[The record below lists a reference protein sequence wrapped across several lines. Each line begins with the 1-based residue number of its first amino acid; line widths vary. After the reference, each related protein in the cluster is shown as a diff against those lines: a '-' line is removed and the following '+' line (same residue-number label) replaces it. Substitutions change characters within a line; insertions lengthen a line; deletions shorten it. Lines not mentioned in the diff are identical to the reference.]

1 MASVLLQALERAEI
15 AKLPKAVQNKLE
27 KLFSDLQYEID
38 SLKSHQEQFRVDSE
52 QQFFE
57 KVQRLEQS
65 QEQFVAQTEQHH
77 KLREEFTKID
87 EELKSVLEKNK
98 EYEINQEKLTSEQAQ
113 LCKAKNELEA
123 EKRELVR
130 TLERRSQ
137 EVDYLSEDLQRLND
151 KVAEVNASKMG
162 LQLKLDELES
172 SEVNIKYREK
182 HMEQEKELLR
192 GQTAWLNE
200 ELKAKSEELLALSR
214 QKGNQILEL
223 KCSLENKEDELNRVQ
238 DQVTSLKTS
247 NESLQKQAEDII
259 NKLKEDKE
267 QQASM
272 EEKFRNELNANIKLS
287 NLYKGAAADSESKSE
302 ELSGAVE
309 ELHKLLKDAGEANKA
324 LEVRLQEMDDCQDKE
339 ATELKE
345 RIISLEK
352 ELENA
357 NELLSDT
364 KLRGS
369 AGAASV
375 LSEETITTMSPTAV
389 AVAKI
394 VKPGMKLTELY
405 TAYVET
411 QEALQL
417 ERVENKRVNKYLD
430 DIVQEVEAK
439 GPILKRQRDEY
450 ERMQKSVASLSSKLE
465 QAVKEVHRLQKVTDE
480 ANKRSSVLERDNQRS
495 DVQLA
500 DMGQQIR
507 VLLIE
512 LEEARGNHIAHD
524 EEVSSADISS
534 TSEVITQHLVTFR
547 GVEELQQQN
556 QRLLVALRE
565 LSEAQEREEEE
576 TTGTKCSE
584 LERSLEKAQAELEAL
599 REQRGHQMQLAE
611 SIVRQ
616 RDMYRVL
623 LAQATGVSFPQQ
635 GAAAAEE
642 FSSTPRRSP
651 AATPTTPTGIITM
664 ATESTE
670 VVEAKA
676 ALRQLQEVFSSYK
689 KERSESDKALM
700 EQSEKLQEQ
709 VSDQRFQNAKISTQ
723 LEFTSKRYEMLQD
736 NVEGYRK
743 EIASL
748 MEKGQKMAAAAQKSE
763 QTVHTMTQD
772 LRVAQEKLNMAE
784 GRAESL
790 RKEREMLKLVE
801 SRLTQEKE
809 TMQTQQRVQNML
821 LTNLKTIEATL
832 ERSETDTR
840 QRLNAQIEKQER
852 EISQLQKRLEHEVEQ
867 RHLLSRN
874 QDLQLMDAKR
884 QLETQTALLQKTRDQ
899 LSATQ
904 LEVSSLRL
912 QQGSGEGGRLSL
924 SSPPTPMGIRGLQVS
939 EGDSEDLHGRLKQ
952 AETRAEELTEQ
963 LRTATSSME
972 LYRAMAQSLEE
983 SLDKEMQ
990 VTEQARSAIEERV
1003 KESQEQHRQLEKK
1016 LLEAE
1021 KEKQGLQE
1029 EKMKA
1034 LASVEQQV
1042 AELRRSLS
1050 SVQADHQEALQMA
1063 VVAAAQEQQ
1072 AMLDSQEQAKLAS
1085 EAQDKYEREMMLHA
1099 ADVEALQAAKAQA
1112 LQAATLRQQL
1122 EERAQRASAQLLE
1135 ARVSWEEQERI
1146 LKEEMSKVVS
1156 RSEELQRQNSLLHE
1170 QIQTMSCKM
1179 ATTLQ
1184 RQANESPLNIS
1195 LTEEGKSQ
1203 DQVLEIL
1210 RFVRREKEIAESRFE
1225 VAQGESL
1232 RHRLRV
1238 EHLERELRE
1247 LQESLSA
1254 ERERMQVT
1262 AKTLAKHDELMKK
1275 TETMSVLMETNKMLR
1290 EEKERMEQELQ
1301 QTQAKVRKLESDIMP
1316 MQESNAELSEKSG
1329 MLQAEK
1335 RILEEDIKR
1344 WKARTQHLVSQQKDT
1359 DPEEYKRLHSE
1370 KEAHLKRIQQ
1380 LTEETGRLK
1389 ADVARSGGSVTSLQS
1404 QVQMLR
1410 EGLGKVS
1417 SERDALKRSVEA
1429 KNLDI
1434 QEKFRTI
1441 TQVKKIGRRY
1451 KTQYEELKVEHDK
1464 MVLEAA
1470 STPAQEQEAQQA
1482 SAQELQGLRDSL
1494 GQAETRTKDL
1504 EGQLDNL
1511 KKVVGE
1517 REAEVR
1523 GSQEQA
1529 SRLQTELTRL
1539 RQELQEKASQE
1550 DTLRQ
1555 QMAEKE
1561 EKTRKAFVGAKQRIN
1576 QLMGSKDQLQKEN
1589 EELKQQREE
1598 LEVRVS
1604 ALKSQYEGRLS
1615 RQERELRDLREQ
1627 QERHGE
1633 QRDEPPEQGPSK
1645 AQEQQRPTEQRGP
1658 LKTTPAADRGSASTS
1673 EPPTANI
1680 KPTPLGAQGPSKP
1693 PAIPGNKST
1702 PRASIRPMITPAT
1715 VPTPTPTA
1723 TVMPTTQVE
1732 NQEAMQSSEGPP
1744 EHVTVYGS
1752 ASGSVRSTS
1761 PNVQTTNPMLVV
1773 QQTQTQTT
1781 AFVQPTQQQSLSHTE
1796 PANQEQPPAPV
1807 MEAAPSSQMERPS
1820 TSTAVFGTVSAT
1832 PGTSSMSKRP
1842 REEEQDSSMVT
1853 DTDTP
1858 QEDPSEP
1865 PIPKKLRIIQR
1876 VDPEEPEAQEEV
1888 LAEGNAE
1895 GLVHGESQEAPE
1907 TSQQVV
1913 EEYPVLEEAEE
1924 EGTASQ
1930 SVPVELLLS
1939 ETAFIS
1945 FSYDANEEPPQH
1957 DVIVIVTDSESE
1969 DEQQEEVED
1978 DEEEEPDYDEEEEE
1992 DDEEEDED
2000 DGGMGDEG
2008 EESNEGSGDGNEAYE
2023 GDDTEGPDGTDP
2035 GTETE
2040 ESLGASDST
2049 QRPADSQT
2057 QSLSTH
2063 VLSVEGSSSM
2073 EAFSSDPTS
2082 SAPRMHQSPR
2092 RAPHPLPPRL
2102 NITQER
2108 GPPAQRPMR
2117 RQSVGRVPQ
2126 LTPGMASGG
2135 VSHNIGQHFFDD
2147 DRMVPSTPTLVAP
2160 HRSDSFAEAIH
2171 SPQVAGVPRFRFGTP
2186 EDLMPQ
2192 TTSHSDLGHLASQGG
2207 LGMYDSPLF
2216 LPGHEDGSGGLS
2228 VPTTPLQVASPVSIF
2243 AEVPPSEGTAHA
2255 SQSVPMVTTSTPGL
2269 VVAEGPSPG
2278 DERDDVFMAPGGD
2291 LVEVSLEPVISR
2303 TGEMEEAAQVS
2314 DDCGLPSTS
2323 QELSSS
2329 SADTSKTQPK
2339 PSRPGHSRQLQRWTE
2354 NRMRRG
2360 TLPSRGV
2367 TGTGRRFAR

>member
-1 MASVLLQALERAEI
+1 MSAVLLQALERAEI
-15 AKLPKAVQNKLE
+15 TKLPKAVQNKLE
-27 KLFSDLQYEID
+27 KLISDLQYEID
-38 SLKSHQEQFRVDSE
+38 FLKSHQEQFRVDSE
-52 QQFFE
+52 QQLFE

-65 QEQFVAQTEQHH
+65 QEQFVTQTEQHH
-77 KLREEFTKID
+77 KLREEFTKIN
-87 EELKSVLEKNK
+87 EELKSVRENNK
-98 EYEINQEKLTSEQAQ
+98 KCEINQEKFTSEQVQ
-113 LCKAKNELEA
+113 FSKAKDELES
-123 EKRELVR
+123 EKRELVH

-137 EVDYLSEDLQRLND
+137 EVDYLSEDLQHLNN
-151 KVAEVNASKMG
+151 KVAEVNTTKMG

-182 HMEQEKELLR
+182 RMAQEKELLQD
-192 GQTAWLNE
+192 QTAWLNG

-214 QKGNQILEL
+214 QKGNEILEL

-247 NESLQKQAEDII
+247 SESLQKQTEDMIS
-259 NKLKEDKE
+259 KLKEAKE
-267 QQASM
+267 QHASM

-309 ELHKLLKDAGEANKA
+309 ELHKLLKDAVEANKA
-324 LEVRLQEMDDCQDKE
+324 LEVKLQEMDACRIKE
-339 ATELKE
+339 AAELKDS
-345 RIISLEK
+345 ISSLEK
-352 ELENA
+352 ELDNA

-364 KLRGS
+364 KLRG
-369 AGAASV
+369 AASV
-375 LSEETITTMSPTAV
+375 LSEETVTTMSPTAA

-411 QEALQL
+411 QEALELQ
-417 ERVENKRVNKYLD
+417 RVENKRVNKYLD

-439 GPILKRQRDEY
+439 GPVLKRQRDEH
-450 ERMQKSVASLSSKLE
+450 ERMQKSVASLSAKLE
-465 QAVKEVHRLQKVTDE
+465 QAVKEVQRLQKVTDE
-480 ANKRSSVLERDNQRS
+480 ANKHSSVLERDNRRS
-495 DVQLA
+495 EVQLA
-500 DMGQQIR
+500 DMAQQIR

-512 LEEARGNHIAHD
+512 LEEARGNHVAFD

-565 LSEAQEREEEE
+565 LSDAQEREETE
-576 TTGTKCSE
+576 TTGTKRSE

-599 REQRGHQMQLAE
+599 REQRSHQMQLAE

-635 GAAAAEE
+635 GAAPEE
-642 FSSTPRRSP
+642 FSLTSTPHRSP
-651 AATPTTPTGIITM
+651 AATPTTAAPTGIVTM

-670 VVEAKA
+670 AVEAKA

-689 KERSESDKALM
+689 RERSESDKALA
-700 EQSEKLQEQ
+700 EQTEKLQEQ
-709 VSDQRFQNAKISTQ
+709 VSDQRSQNAKISTQ

-743 EIASL
+743 DIASL
-748 MEKGQKMAAAAQKSE
+748 KEKGQKMAAVAQKNE
-763 QTVHTMTQD
+763 QTVNTLTED

-790 RKEREMLKLVE
+790 RKEMDMLKLVE

-809 TMQTQQRVQNML
+809 TMQTQQRGQNML
-821 LTNLKTIEATL
+821 LTNLKTIQATL

-840 QRLNAQIEKQER
+840 QRLSAQIEKQER
-852 EISQLQKRLEHEVEQ
+852 EIGQLQKRLGHDVEQ
-867 RHLLSRN
+867 RHLLGRN

-884 QLETQTALLQKTRDQ
+884 QLETQTGLLQKTRDQ
-899 LSATQ
+899 LSAAQ
-904 LEVSSLRL
+904 LEISSLRL
-912 QQGSGEGGRLSL
+912 QQGSEEGGRPSL
-924 SSPPTPMGIRGLQVS
+924 GSQSSPSIPMGLKGLHGS
-939 EGDSEDLHGRLKQ
+939 KGDSEDLRGRLRQ
-952 AETRAEELTEQ
+952 AETQAEELAEQ
-963 LRTATSSME
+963 LRTATSSKE
-972 LYRAMAQSLEE
+972 QYRAMAQSLEE
-983 SLDKEMQ
+983 SMDKEKQ
-990 VTEQARSAIEERV
+990 VMEQARSSMEERV
-1003 KESQEQHRQLEKK
+1003 KEAQEQHRHLERK

-1029 EKMKA
+1029 EKRKA

-1050 SVQADHQEALQMA
+1050 SVQADHQEALQRA

-1072 AMLDSQEQAKLAS
+1072 AILDSQEQATLVS

-1122 EERAQRASAQLLE
+1122 EERAQRTSAQLLE

-1170 QIQTMSCKM
+1170 QIQTMSSKI
-1179 ATTLQ
+1179 AATLQ
-1184 RQANESPLNIS
+1184 RQVNESPLNIS
-1195 LTEEGKSQ
+1195 LTEQGKSQ

-1247 LQESLSA
+1247 LQESFSA

-1262 AKTLAKHDELMKK
+1262 AKTLAQHDELMKK

-1301 QTQAKVRKLESDIMP
+1301 QTQAKVRKLELDVMP

-1344 WKARTQHLVSQQKDT
+1344 WKARTQQLVSQQK
-1359 DPEEYKRLHSE
+1359 DPEEYKRLHFE

-1389 ADVARSGGSVTSLQS
+1389 AEVTRSGGSVTSLQS
-1404 QVQMLR
+1404 QVQILR

-1417 SERDALKRSVEA
+1417 SERDVLRRDVEA

-1441 TQVKKIGRRY
+1441 TQVRKIGRRY
-1451 KTQYEELKVEHDK
+1451 KAQYDELKVEHDK
-1464 MVLEAA
+1464 MVSEAA

-1494 GQAETRTKDL
+1494 GQSETRTRDL

-1511 KKVVGE
+1511 NKVVAE

-1523 GSQEQA
+1523 GTQEQA
-1529 SRLQTELTRL
+1529 SGLQTELTRL

-1555 QMAEKE
+1555 QMSEKE
-1561 EKTRKAFVGAKQRIN
+1561 EKTRKAFVGAKQKIN
-1576 QLMGSKDQLQKEN
+1576 QLIGSKDQLQKEN

-1633 QRDEPPEQGPSK
+1633 QRDEPPEQGLNK
-1645 AQEQQRPTEQRGP
+1645 AQEQQRTTEQRGP

-1680 KPTPLGAQGPSKP
+1680 KPTPLGAQGQSKP
-1693 PAIPGNKST
+1693 PVNPGNKST

-1732 NQEAMQSSEGPP
+1732 NQEAMQSSEGPL

-1761 PNVQTTNPMLVV
+1761 PSVQTANPVLAV
-1773 QQTQTQTT
+1773 QQTQTT
-1781 AFVQPTQQQSLSHTE
+1781 AFVQPTQQQSLPHTE
-1796 PANQEQPPAPV
+1796 PANQEQPLAPV
-1807 MEAAPSSQMERPS
+1807 VIEAAPSSQVERPS

-1842 REEEQDSSMVT
+1842 REEEQDTSTVT

-1888 LAEGNAE
+1888 LAESSTE
-1895 GLVHGESQEAPE
+1895 GLVPGESHEAPE
-1907 TSQQVV
+1907 SSQQVV
-1913 EEYPVLEEAEE
+1913 EEYPVLDEAD

-1939 ETAFIS
+1939 QPTEVTL
-1945 FSYDANEEPPQH
+1945 SYDSPEESPQH

-1969 DEQQEEVED
+1969 DEQED
-1978 DEEEEPDYDEEEEE
+1978 DEEEEPDYDEEEEDE
-1992 DDEEEDED
+1992 DDEDEE
-2000 DGGMGDEG
+2000 DGGMGEEG

-2023 GDDTEGPDGTDP
+2023 DDYTEGADATDP

-2049 QRPADSQT
+2049 QRPDDSQT
-2057 QSLSTH
+2057 HSF
-2063 VLSVEGSSSM
+2063 EGSSSM

-2082 SAPRMHQSPR
+2082 SAPRMPRSPR

-2102 NITQER
+2102 NITQEL
-2108 GPPAQRPMR
+2108 GPPAQRSMR

-2126 LTPGMASGG
+2126 LTPGMAS
-2135 VSHNIGQHFFDD
+2135 SGQHYFDDD
-2147 DRMVPSTPTLVAP
+2147 DRMVPSTPTLVVP
-2160 HRSDSFAEAIH
+2160 HRSDGFAEAIH
-2171 SPQVAGVPRFRFGTP
+2171 SPQVSGVPRFRFGTP
-2186 EDLMPQ
+2186 EDLISQ
-2192 TTSHSDLGHLASQGG
+2192 TSHSDLGQLASQG

-2216 LPGHEDGSGGLS
+2216 LPGHEDESGGRS
-2228 VPTTPLQVASPVSIF
+2228 VPTTPLQVAAPVSTF
-2243 AEVPPSEGTAHA
+2243 TEVPPSDCTEH
-2255 SQSVPMVTTSTPGL
+2255 SSLSVPMVTSSTPGQA
-2269 VVAEGPSPG
+2269 VAGGSPPG
-2278 DERDDVFMAPGGD
+2278 DERDVLMESEGD
-2291 LVEVSLEPVISR
+2291 RVEVSLEPVASQA
-2303 TGEMEEAAQVS
+2303 GEMEEPAQPS
-2314 DDCGLPSTS
+2314 DDASLPSTS
-2323 QELSSS
+2323 QEPSSS
-2329 SADTSKTQPK
+2329 SADTSSTQPK
-2339 PSRPGHSRQLQRWTE
+2339 PSRPGPSRQLQRWTE
-2354 NRMRRG
+2354 NHMRRG

>member
-38 SLKSHQEQFRVDSE
+38 SFKSHQEQFR
-52 QQFFE
+52 FFE

-77 KLREEFTKID
+77 KLREEFTKIGKWNLLLD
-87 EELKSVLEKNK
+87 PLKGSL
-98 EYEINQEKLTSEQAQ
+98 LTTAQ

-339 ATELKE
+339 AAELKE

-364 KLRGS
+364 KLR
-369 AGAASV
+369 V

-439 GPILKRQRDEY
+439 GPILKRQRDEH

-565 LSEAQEREEEE
+565 LSDAQEREEEE

-584 LERSLEKAQAELEAL
+584 LERSLEKAQTELEAL

-635 GAAAAEE
+635 GRE

-689 KERSESDKALM
+689 RERSESDKALM

-709 VSDQRFQNAKISTQ
+709 VSDQRIQNAKISTQ

-736 NVEGYRK
+736 NVKGYRK

-852 EISQLQKRLEHEVEQ
+852 EIGQLHKRLEHEVEQ

-874 QDLQLMDAKR
+874 QD
-884 QLETQTALLQKTRDQ
+884 
-899 LSATQ
+899 
-904 LEVSSLRL
+904 VS
-912 QQGSGEGGRLSL
+912 
-924 SSPPTPMGIRGLQVS
+924 LQVS

-952 AETRAEELTEQ
+952 AETRAEELIQQ

-1262 AKTLAKHDELMKK
+1262 KTLAKHDELMKK

-1290 EEKERMEQELQ
+1290 EEKERMEHELQ

-1389 ADVARSGGSVTSLQS
+1389 AEVARSGGSVTSLQS

-1410 EGLGKVS
+1410 EGLGKVTS
-1417 SERDALKRSVEA
+1417 DRDALKRSVEA
-1429 KNLDI
+1429 KNLDM

-1511 KKVVGE
+1511 NKVVGE

-1645 AQEQQRPTEQRGP
+1645 AQEQQRTTEQRGP

-1796 PANQEQPPAPV
+1796 PANQEQSPAPV

-1820 TSTAVFGTVSAT
+1820 TSTAVFGT
-1832 PGTSSMSKRP
+1832 
-1842 REEEQDSSMVT
+1842 
-1853 DTDTP
+1853 
-1858 QEDPSEP
+1858 
-1865 PIPKKLRIIQR
+1865 
-1876 VDPEEPEAQEEV
+1876 
-1888 LAEGNAE
+1888 
-1895 GLVHGESQEAPE
+1895 
-1907 TSQQVV
+1907 
-1913 EEYPVLEEAEE
+1913 
-1924 EGTASQ
+1924 
-1930 SVPVELLLS
+1930 
-1939 ETAFIS
+1939 
-1945 FSYDANEEPPQH
+1945 
-1957 DVIVIVTDSESE
+1957 
-1969 DEQQEEVED
+1969 
-1978 DEEEEPDYDEEEEE
+1978 
-1992 DDEEEDED
+1992 
-2000 DGGMGDEG
+2000 G
-2008 EESNEGSGDGNEAYE
+2008 EESQSEMRPFSCHCHNVIKHHLKNISWDNSSFVWQFRKIRCVKISLFYLPAVKQYIGRCIGEFCSPPPKKNGI
-2023 GDDTEGPDGTDP
+2023 GPKNTFR
-2035 GTETE
+2035 
-2040 ESLGASDST
+2040 S
-2049 QRPADSQT
+2049 
-2057 QSLSTH
+2057 
-2063 VLSVEGSSSM
+2063 GSSIIFFPPS
-2073 EAFSSDPTS
+2073 AFL
-2082 SAPRMHQSPR
+2082 Q
-2092 RAPHPLPPRL
+2092 
-2102 NITQER
+2102 
-2108 GPPAQRPMR
+2108 
-2117 RQSVGRVPQ
+2117 
-2126 LTPGMASGG
+2126 
-2135 VSHNIGQHFFDD
+2135 QHFFDD
-2147 DRMVPSTPTLVAP
+2147 DRMVPSTPTLVPP

-2216 LPGHEDGSGGLS
+2216 LPGHEDESGGLS

-2303 TGEMEEAAQVS
+2303 AGEIEEAAQVS

-2329 SADTSKTQPK
+2329 SAGTDPNSLKYQTRQHAHILRTNYAILCPCMQVRD
-2339 PSRPGHSRQLQRWTE
+2339 PS
-2354 NRMRRG
+2354 
-2360 TLPSRGV
+2360 
-2367 TGTGRRFAR
+2367 

>member
-1 MASVLLQALERAEI
+1 MSAVLLQALERAEI
-15 AKLPKAVQNKLE
+15 TKLPKAVQNKLE
-27 KLFSDLQYEID
+27 KLISDLQYEID
-38 SLKSHQEQFRVDSE
+38 FLKSHQEQFRVDSE
-52 QQFFE
+52 QQLFE

-65 QEQFVAQTEQHH
+65 QEQFVTQTEQHH
-77 KLREEFTKID
+77 KLREEFTKIN
-87 EELKSVLEKNK
+87 EELKSVRENNK
-98 EYEINQEKLTSEQAQ
+98 KCEINQEKFTSEQVQ
-113 LCKAKNELEA
+113 FSKAKDELES
-123 EKRELVR
+123 EKRELVH

-137 EVDYLSEDLQRLND
+137 EVDYLSEDLQHLNN
-151 KVAEVNASKMG
+151 KVAEVNTTKMG

-182 HMEQEKELLR
+182 RMAQEKELLQD
-192 GQTAWLNE
+192 QTAWLNG

-214 QKGNQILEL
+214 QKGNEILEL

-247 NESLQKQAEDII
+247 SESLQKQTEDMIS
-259 NKLKEDKE
+259 KLKEAKE
-267 QQASM
+267 QHASM

-309 ELHKLLKDAGEANKA
+309 ELHKLLKDAVEANKA
-324 LEVRLQEMDDCQDKE
+324 LEVKLQEMDACRIKE
-339 ATELKE
+339 AAELKDS
-345 RIISLEK
+345 ISSLEK
-352 ELENA
+352 ELDNA

-364 KLRGS
+364 KLRG
-369 AGAASV
+369 AASV
-375 LSEETITTMSPTAV
+375 LSEETVTTMSPTAA

-411 QEALQL
+411 QEALELQ
-417 ERVENKRVNKYLD
+417 RVENKRVNKYLD

-439 GPILKRQRDEY
+439 GPVLKRQRDEH
-450 ERMQKSVASLSSKLE
+450 ERMQKSVASLSAKLE
-465 QAVKEVHRLQKVTDE
+465 QAVKEVQRLQKVTDE
-480 ANKRSSVLERDNQRS
+480 ANKHSSVLERDNRRS
-495 DVQLA
+495 EVQLA
-500 DMGQQIR
+500 DMAQQIR

-512 LEEARGNHIAHD
+512 LEEARGNHVAFD

-565 LSEAQEREEEE
+565 LSDAQEREETE
-576 TTGTKCSE
+576 TTGTKRSE

-599 REQRGHQMQLAE
+599 REQRSHQMQLAE

-635 GAAAAEE
+635 GAAPEE
-642 FSSTPRRSP
+642 FSLTSTPHRSP
-651 AATPTTPTGIITM
+651 AATPTTAAPTGIVTM

-670 VVEAKA
+670 AVEAKA

-689 KERSESDKALM
+689 RERSESDKALA
-700 EQSEKLQEQ
+700 EQTEKLQEQ
-709 VSDQRFQNAKISTQ
+709 VSDQRSQNAKISTQ

-743 EIASL
+743 DIASL
-748 MEKGQKMAAAAQKSE
+748 KEKGQKMAAVAQKNE
-763 QTVHTMTQD
+763 QTVNTLTED

-790 RKEREMLKLVE
+790 RKEMDMLKLVE

-809 TMQTQQRVQNML
+809 TMQTQQRGQNML
-821 LTNLKTIEATL
+821 LTNLKTIQATL

-840 QRLNAQIEKQER
+840 QRLSAQIEKQER
-852 EISQLQKRLEHEVEQ
+852 EIGQLQKRLGHDVEQ
-867 RHLLSRN
+867 RHLLGRN

-884 QLETQTALLQKTRDQ
+884 QLETQTGLLQKTRDQ
-899 LSATQ
+899 LSAAQ
-904 LEVSSLRL
+904 LEISSLRL
-912 QQGSGEGGRLSL
+912 QQGSEEGGRPSL
-924 SSPPTPMGIRGLQVS
+924 GSQSSPSIPMGLKGLHGS
-939 EGDSEDLHGRLKQ
+939 KGDSEDLRGRLRQ
-952 AETRAEELTEQ
+952 AETQAEELAEQ
-963 LRTATSSME
+963 LRTATSSKE
-972 LYRAMAQSLEE
+972 QYRAMAQSLEE
-983 SLDKEMQ
+983 SMDKEKQ
-990 VTEQARSAIEERV
+990 VMEQARSSMEERV
-1003 KESQEQHRQLEKK
+1003 KEAQEQHRHLERK

-1029 EKMKA
+1029 EKRKA

-1050 SVQADHQEALQMA
+1050 SVQADHQEALQRA

-1072 AMLDSQEQAKLAS
+1072 AILDSQEQATLVS

-1122 EERAQRASAQLLE
+1122 EERAQRTSAQLLE

-1170 QIQTMSCKM
+1170 QIQTMSSKI
-1179 ATTLQ
+1179 AATLQ
-1184 RQANESPLNIS
+1184 RQVNESPLNIS
-1195 LTEEGKSQ
+1195 LTEQGKSQ

-1247 LQESLSA
+1247 LQESFSA

-1262 AKTLAKHDELMKK
+1262 AKTLAQHDELMKK

-1301 QTQAKVRKLESDIMP
+1301 QTQAKVRKLELDVMP

-1344 WKARTQHLVSQQKDT
+1344 WKARTQQLVSQQK
-1359 DPEEYKRLHSE
+1359 DPEEYKRLHFE

-1389 ADVARSGGSVTSLQS
+1389 AEVTRSGGSVTSLQS
-1404 QVQMLR
+1404 QVQILR

-1417 SERDALKRSVEA
+1417 SERDVLRRDVEA

-1441 TQVKKIGRRY
+1441 TQVRKIGRRY
-1451 KTQYEELKVEHDK
+1451 KAQYDELKVEHDK
-1464 MVLEAA
+1464 MVSEAA

-1494 GQAETRTKDL
+1494 GQSETRTRDL

-1511 KKVVGE
+1511 NKVVAE

-1523 GSQEQA
+1523 GTQEQA
-1529 SRLQTELTRL
+1529 SGLQTELTRL

-1555 QMAEKE
+1555 QMSEKE
-1561 EKTRKAFVGAKQRIN
+1561 EKTRKAFVGAKQKIN
-1576 QLMGSKDQLQKEN
+1576 QLIGSKDQLQKEN

-1633 QRDEPPEQGPSK
+1633 QRDEPPEQGLNK
-1645 AQEQQRPTEQRGP
+1645 AQEQQRTTEQRGP

-1680 KPTPLGAQGPSKP
+1680 KPTPLGAQGQSKP
-1693 PAIPGNKST
+1693 PVNPGNKST

-1732 NQEAMQSSEGPP
+1732 NQEAMQSSEGPL

-1761 PNVQTTNPMLVV
+1761 PSVQTANPVLAV
-1773 QQTQTQTT
+1773 QQTQTT
-1781 AFVQPTQQQSLSHTE
+1781 AFVQPTQQQSLPHTE
-1796 PANQEQPPAPV
+1796 PANQEQPLAPV
-1807 MEAAPSSQMERPS
+1807 VIEAAPSSQVERPS

-1842 REEEQDSSMVT
+1842 REEEQDTSTVT

-1888 LAEGNAE
+1888 LAESSTE
-1895 GLVHGESQEAPE
+1895 GLVPGESHEAPE
-1907 TSQQVV
+1907 SSQQVV
-1913 EEYPVLEEAEE
+1913 EEYPVLDEAD

-1939 ETAFIS
+1939 QPTEVTL
-1945 FSYDANEEPPQH
+1945 SYDSPEESPQH

-1969 DEQQEEVED
+1969 DEQED
-1978 DEEEEPDYDEEEEE
+1978 DEEEEPDYDEEEEDE
-1992 DDEEEDED
+1992 DDEDEE
-2000 DGGMGDEG
+2000 DGGMGEEG

-2023 GDDTEGPDGTDP
+2023 DDYTEGADATDP

-2049 QRPADSQT
+2049 QRPDDSQT
-2057 QSLSTH
+2057 HSF
-2063 VLSVEGSSSM
+2063 EGSSSM

-2082 SAPRMHQSPR
+2082 SAPRMPRSPR

-2102 NITQER
+2102 NITQEL
-2108 GPPAQRPMR
+2108 GPPAQVQYQVVVTSNAGVLQRSMR

-2126 LTPGMASGG
+2126 LTPGMASSG
-2135 VSHNIGQHFFDD
+2135 HYFDDD
-2147 DRMVPSTPTLVAP
+2147 DRMVPSTPTLVVP
-2160 HRSDSFAEAIH
+2160 HRSDGFAEAIH
-2171 SPQVAGVPRFRFGTP
+2171 SPQVSGVPRFRFGTP
-2186 EDLMPQ
+2186 EDLISQ
-2192 TTSHSDLGHLASQGG
+2192 TSHSDLGQLASQG

-2216 LPGHEDGSGGLS
+2216 LPGHEDESGGRS
-2228 VPTTPLQVASPVSIF
+2228 VPTTPLQVAAPVSTF
-2243 AEVPPSEGTAHA
+2243 TEVPPSDCTEH
-2255 SQSVPMVTTSTPGL
+2255 SSLSVPMVTSSTPGQA
-2269 VVAEGPSPG
+2269 VAGGSPPG
-2278 DERDDVFMAPGGD
+2278 DERDVLMESEGD
-2291 LVEVSLEPVISR
+2291 RVEVSLEPVASQA
-2303 TGEMEEAAQVS
+2303 GEMEEPAQPS
-2314 DDCGLPSTS
+2314 DDASLPSTS
-2323 QELSSS
+2323 QEPSSS
-2329 SADTSKTQPK
+2329 SADTSSTQPK
-2339 PSRPGHSRQLQRWTE
+2339 PSRPGPSRQLQRWTE
-2354 NRMRRG
+2354 NHMRRG

>member
-1 MASVLLQALERAEI
+1 MFLCWSRAVRSGVNHRLYLFLVLHFLNGACLFKIVRKALLKNNQASSTDGMRAISFQDTRASSIRKACLLKCFWERLTVMRGVATAPAQILLFCEGKMSAVLLQALERAEI
-15 AKLPKAVQNKLE
+15 TKLPKAVQNKLE
-27 KLFSDLQYEID
+27 KLLSDLQYEID
-38 SLKSHQEQFRVDSE
+38 FLKAHQEQFRVDSE

-65 QEQFVAQTEQHH
+65 QEQFVTQTEQHH
-77 KLREEFTKID
+77 KLREEFTKITKD
-87 EELKSVLEKNK
+87 
-98 EYEINQEKLTSEQAQ
+98 
-113 LCKAKNELEA
+113 ELES
-123 EKRELVR
+123 EKRELVH

-151 KVAEVNASKMG
+151 KVAEVNSTKMG

-182 HMEQEKELLR
+182 RMEQEKELLQ
-192 GQTAWLNE
+192 GQTAWLNG

-214 QKGNQILEL
+214 QKGNEILEL

-247 NESLQKQAEDII
+247 SESLQKQTEDMIS
-259 NKLKEDKE
+259 KLKEAKE
-267 QQASM
+267 QHASM

-309 ELHKLLKDAGEANKA
+309 ELHKLLKDAVEANKA
-324 LEVRLQEMDDCQDKE
+324 LEVKLQEMDACRIKE
-339 ATELKE
+339 AAELKE
-345 RIISLEK
+345 SISSLEK
-352 ELENA
+352 ELDNA

-364 KLRGS
+364 KLR
-369 AGAASV
+369 ASV
-375 LSEETITTMSPTAV
+375 LSEETITTMSPTAA

-411 QEALQL
+411 QEALELQ
-417 ERVENKRVNKYLD
+417 RVENKRVNKYLD

-439 GPILKRQRDEY
+439 GPVLKRQRDEH
-450 ERMQKSVASLSSKLE
+450 ERMQKSVASLSAKLE
-465 QAVKEVHRLQKVTDE
+465 QAVTEVQRLQKVTDE
-480 ANKRSSVLERDNQRS
+480 ANKHSSVLERDNHRS
-495 DVQLA
+495 EVQLA
-500 DMGQQIR
+500 DMAQQIR

-512 LEEARGNHIAHD
+512 LEEARGNHVVLD

-565 LSEAQEREEEE
+565 LSDAQEREETE
-576 TTGTKCSE
+576 TTGTKRSE

-599 REQRGHQMQLAE
+599 REQRSHQMQLAE

-635 GAAAAEE
+635 APEE
-642 FSSTPRRSP
+642 FSLTSTPHRSP
-651 AATPTTPTGIITM
+651 AATPTTAMPTGIITM

-670 VVEAKA
+670 AVEAKA

-689 KERSESDKALM
+689 RERSESDKALA
-700 EQSEKLQEQ
+700 EQTEKLQQQ
-709 VSDQRFQNAKISTQ
+709 VSDQRSQNAKISTQ
-723 LEFTSKRYEMLQD
+723 LDMTLFHNILMLQD

-743 EIASL
+743 DIASL
-748 MEKGQKMAAAAQKSE
+748 KEKGQKMAAVAQKNE
-763 QTVHTMTQD
+763 QTVNTMTED

-790 RKEREMLKLVE
+790 RKERDMLKLVE

-809 TMQTQQRVQNML
+809 TIQTQQRGQNML
-821 LTNLKTIEATL
+821 LTNLKTIQATL

-840 QRLNAQIEKQER
+840 QRLSAQIEKQER
-852 EISQLQKRLEHEVEQ
+852 ELGQLQKRLGHDVEQ
-867 RHLLSRN
+867 RHLLGRN

-884 QLETQTALLQKTRDQ
+884 QLETQTGLLQKTRDQ
-899 LSATQ
+899 LSAAQ
-904 LEVSSLRL
+904 LEMSSLRL
-912 QQGSGEGGRLSL
+912 QQGSEEGGRPSL
-924 SSPPTPMGIRGLQVS
+924 GSQRLQGS
-939 EGDSEDLHGRLKQ
+939 KGDSEDLHGRLRQ
-952 AETRAEELTEQ
+952 TETQAEELAEQ
-963 LRTATSSME
+963 LRTATSSKE
-972 LYRAMAQSLEE
+972 QYRAMAQSLEE
-983 SLDKEMQ
+983 SMDKERQ
-990 VTEQARSAIEERV
+990 VMEQARSSMEERV
-1003 KESQEQHRQLEKK
+1003 KEAQEQHRHLERK

-1029 EKMKA
+1029 EKRKA

-1050 SVQADHQEALQMA
+1050 SVQADHQEALQRA
-1063 VVAAAQEQQ
+1063 AVAAAQEQQ
-1072 AMLDSQEQAKLAS
+1072 AILDSQEQATLAS

-1099 ADVEALQAAKAQA
+1099 ADVEALHAVKAQA
-1112 LQAATLRQQL
+1112 LHAATLRQQL

-1146 LKEEMSKVVS
+1146 LKEEMSKVAS

-1170 QIQTMSCKM
+1170 QIQTMSSKI

-1184 RQANESPLNIS
+1184 RQVNESPLNIS
-1195 LTEEGKSQ
+1195 LTEQGKSQ

-1247 LQESLSA
+1247 LQESFSA

-1262 AKTLAKHDELMKK
+1262 AKTLAQHDELMKK

-1290 EEKERMEQELQ
+1290 MEKERMEQELQ
-1301 QTQAKVRKLESDIMP
+1301 QTQAKVRKLELDVMP

-1344 WKARTQHLVSQQKDT
+1344 WKARTQQLVSQQK
-1359 DPEEYKRLHSE
+1359 DPEEYKRLHFE

-1389 ADVARSGGSVTSLQS
+1389 AEVTRSGGSVTSLQS

-1417 SERDALKRSVEA
+1417 SERDALRRDVEA

-1441 TQVKKIGRRY
+1441 TQVRKIGRRY
-1451 KTQYEELKVEHDK
+1451 KTQYDELKVEHDK
-1464 MVLEAA
+1464 VA

-1494 GQAETRTKDL
+1494 GQSETRTRDL

-1511 KKVVGE
+1511 NKVVAE

-1523 GSQEQA
+1523 GAQEQA
-1529 SRLQTELTRL
+1529 SGLQTELTRL

-1555 QMAEKE
+1555 QMSEKE
-1561 EKTRKAFVGAKQRIN
+1561 EKTRKAFVGAKQKIN
-1576 QLMGSKDQLQKEN
+1576 QLIGSKDQLQKEN

-1633 QRDEPPEQGPSK
+1633 QRDEPPEQGLGKVRWRHRFQWSTSASYPTSLDCYSLW
-1645 AQEQQRPTEQRGP
+1645 PWTTEQRGP
-1658 LKTTPAADRGSASTS
+1658 LKTTPA
-1673 EPPTANI
+1673 PPVN
-1680 KPTPLGAQGPSKP
+1680 
-1693 PAIPGNKST
+1693 PGNKST

-1732 NQEAMQSSEGPP
+1732 NQEAMQSSEGPL

-1761 PNVQTTNPMLVV
+1761 PSVQTANPVLVV
-1773 QQTQTQTT
+1773 QQTQTT
-1781 AFVQPTQQQSLSHTE
+1781 AFVQPTQQQSLPHTE
-1796 PANQEQPPAPV
+1796 PANQEQPLAPV
-1807 MEAAPSSQMERPS
+1807 VIEAAPSSQVERPS
-1820 TSTAVFGTVSAT
+1820 TSTAVFGT
-1832 PGTSSMSKRP
+1832 
-1842 REEEQDSSMVT
+1842 
-1853 DTDTP
+1853 
-1858 QEDPSEP
+1858 
-1865 PIPKKLRIIQR
+1865 
-1876 VDPEEPEAQEEV
+1876 
-1888 LAEGNAE
+1888 
-1895 GLVHGESQEAPE
+1895 
-1907 TSQQVV
+1907 
-1913 EEYPVLEEAEE
+1913 
-1924 EGTASQ
+1924 
-1930 SVPVELLLS
+1930 
-1939 ETAFIS
+1939 
-1945 FSYDANEEPPQH
+1945 
-1957 DVIVIVTDSESE
+1957 
-1969 DEQQEEVED
+1969 
-1978 DEEEEPDYDEEEEE
+1978 EEEEE
-1992 DDEEEDED
+1992 DEDEE
-2000 DGGMGDEG
+2000 DGGMGEEG

-2023 GDDTEGPDGTDP
+2023 DDYTEV
-2035 GTETE
+2035 
-2040 ESLGASDST
+2040 
-2049 QRPADSQT
+2049 R
-2057 QSLSTH
+2057 STH
-2063 VLSVEGSSSM
+2063 TLLLTKLDHFHSM
-2073 EAFSSDPTS
+2073 EAFSSEPTS
-2082 SAPRMHQSPR
+2082 SAPRMPRSPR

-2102 NITQER
+2102 NITQEL
-2108 GPPAQRPMR
+2108 GPPAQRSMR
-2117 RQSVGRVPQ
+2117 RQSVGRLPQ
-2126 LTPGMASGG
+2126 LTPGM
-2135 VSHNIGQHFFDD
+2135 QHYFDDD
-2147 DRMVPSTPTLVAP
+2147 DRMVPSTPTLVLP
-2160 HRSDSFAEAIH
+2160 HRSDGFAEAIH
-2171 SPQVAGVPRFRFGTP
+2171 SPQVSGVPRFRFGTP
-2186 EDLMPQ
+2186 EDLISQ
-2192 TTSHSDLGHLASQGG
+2192 TTTSHSDLGQLASQGG
-2207 LGMYDSPLF
+2207 LGMYDSSLF
-2216 LPGHEDGSGGLS
+2216 LPGHEDESGGRS
-2228 VPTTPLQVASPVSIF
+2228 VPTTPLQMAAPMSIF
-2243 AEVPPSEGTAHA
+2243 TEVPPLDCTEHS
-2255 SQSVPMVTTSTPGL
+2255 SLSVPMVTTSTPGQA
-2269 VVAEGPSPG
+2269 VAGVN
-2278 DERDDVFMAPGGD
+2278 DCD
-2291 LVEVSLEPVISR
+2291 LYMSSVEVSLEPVASQA
-2303 TGEMEEAAQVS
+2303 GEMEEPAQPS
-2314 DDCGLPSTS
+2314 DDASLPSTN
-2323 QELSSS
+2323 QEPSSS
-2329 SADTSKTQPK
+2329 SADTSSTQPK
-2339 PSRPGHSRQLQRWTE
+2339 PSRPGPSRQLQRWTE
-2354 NRMRRG
+2354 NHMRRG
-2360 TLPSRGV
+2360 
-2367 TGTGRRFAR
+2367 

>member
-1 MASVLLQALERAEI
+1 MSAVLLQALERAEI
-15 AKLPKAVQNKLE
+15 TKLPKAVQNKLE
-27 KLFSDLQYEID
+27 KLISDLQYEID
-38 SLKSHQEQFRVDSE
+38 FLKSHQEQFRVDSE

-65 QEQFVAQTEQHH
+65 QEQFVTQTEQHH
-77 KLREEFTKID
+77 KLREEFTKIN
-87 EELKSVLEKNK
+87 EELKSVRENNK
-98 EYEINQEKLTSEQAQ
+98 KCEINQEKFTSEQVQ
-113 LCKAKNELEA
+113 FSKAKDELES
-123 EKRELVR
+123 EKRELVH

-137 EVDYLSEDLQRLND
+137 EVDYLSEDLQHLNN
-151 KVAEVNASKMG
+151 KVAEVNTTKMG

-182 HMEQEKELLR
+182 RMAQEKELLQD
-192 GQTAWLNE
+192 QTAWLNG

-214 QKGNQILEL
+214 QKGNEILEL

-247 NESLQKQAEDII
+247 SESLQKQTEDMIS
-259 NKLKEDKE
+259 KLKEAKE
-267 QQASM
+267 QHASM

-309 ELHKLLKDAGEANKA
+309 ELHKLLKDAVEANKA
-324 LEVRLQEMDDCQDKE
+324 LEVKLQEMDACRIKE
-339 ATELKE
+339 AAELKDS
-345 RIISLEK
+345 ISSLEK
-352 ELENA
+352 ELDNA

-364 KLRGS
+364 KLRG
-369 AGAASV
+369 AASV
-375 LSEETITTMSPTAV
+375 LSEETVTTMSPTAA

-411 QEALQL
+411 QEALELQ
-417 ERVENKRVNKYLD
+417 RVENKRVNKYLD

-439 GPILKRQRDEY
+439 GPVLKRQRDEH
-450 ERMQKSVASLSSKLE
+450 ERMQKSVASLSAKLE
-465 QAVKEVHRLQKVTDE
+465 QAVKEVQRLQKVTDE
-480 ANKRSSVLERDNQRS
+480 ANKHSSVLERDNRRS
-495 DVQLA
+495 EVQLA
-500 DMGQQIR
+500 DMAQQIR

-512 LEEARGNHIAHD
+512 LEEARGNHVAFD

-556 QRLLVALRE
+556 QRLLVALRD
-565 LSEAQEREEEE
+565 LSDAQEREETE
-576 TTGTKCSE
+576 TTGTKRSE

-599 REQRGHQMQLAE
+599 REQRSHQMQLAE

-635 GAAAAEE
+635 GAAPEE
-642 FSSTPRRSP
+642 FSLTSTPHRSP
-651 AATPTTPTGIITM
+651 AATPTTAAPTGIVTM

-670 VVEAKA
+670 AVEAKA

-689 KERSESDKALM
+689 RERSESDKALA
-700 EQSEKLQEQ
+700 EQTEKLQEQ
-709 VSDQRFQNAKISTQ
+709 VSDQRSQNAKISTQ

-743 EIASL
+743 DIATL
-748 MEKGQKMAAAAQKSE
+748 KEKGQKMAAVAQKNE
-763 QTVHTMTQD
+763 QTVNTLTED

-790 RKEREMLKLVE
+790 RKERDMLKLVE

-809 TMQTQQRVQNML
+809 TMQTQQRGQNML
-821 LTNLKTIEATL
+821 LTNLKTIQATL

-840 QRLNAQIEKQER
+840 QRLSAQIEKQER
-852 EISQLQKRLEHEVEQ
+852 EIGQLQKRLGHDVEQ
-867 RHLLSRN
+867 RHLLGRN

-884 QLETQTALLQKTRDQ
+884 QLETQTGLLQKTRDQ
-899 LSATQ
+899 LSAAQ
-904 LEVSSLRL
+904 LEISSLRL
-912 QQGSGEGGRLSL
+912 QQGSEEGGRPSL
-924 SSPPTPMGIRGLQVS
+924 GSQSSPSIPMGLKGLHGS
-939 EGDSEDLHGRLKQ
+939 KGDSEDLRGRLRQ
-952 AETRAEELTEQ
+952 AETQAEELAEQ
-963 LRTATSSME
+963 LRTATSSKE
-972 LYRAMAQSLEE
+972 QYRAMAQSLEE
-983 SLDKEMQ
+983 SMDKEKQ
-990 VTEQARSAIEERV
+990 VMEQARSSMEERV
-1003 KESQEQHRQLEKK
+1003 KEAQEQHRHLERK

-1029 EKMKA
+1029 EKRKA

-1050 SVQADHQEALQMA
+1050 SMQADHQEALQRA

-1072 AMLDSQEQAKLAS
+1072 AILDSQEQATLVS

-1122 EERAQRASAQLLE
+1122 EERAQRTSAQLLE

-1170 QIQTMSCKM
+1170 QIQTMSSKI
-1179 ATTLQ
+1179 AATLQ
-1184 RQANESPLNIS
+1184 RQVNESPLNIS
-1195 LTEEGKSQ
+1195 LTEQGKSQ

-1247 LQESLSA
+1247 LQESFSA

-1262 AKTLAKHDELMKK
+1262 AKTLAQHDELMKK

-1301 QTQAKVRKLESDIMP
+1301 QTQAKVRKLELDVMP

-1344 WKARTQHLVSQQKDT
+1344 WKARTQQLVSQQK
-1359 DPEEYKRLHSE
+1359 DPEEYKRLHFE

-1389 ADVARSGGSVTSLQS
+1389 AEVTRSGGSVTSLQS
-1404 QVQMLR
+1404 QVQILR

-1417 SERDALKRSVEA
+1417 SERDVLRRDVEA

-1441 TQVKKIGRRY
+1441 TQVRKIGRRY
-1451 KTQYEELKVEHDK
+1451 KAQYDELKVEHDK
-1464 MVLEAA
+1464 MVSEAA

-1494 GQAETRTKDL
+1494 GQSETRTRDL

-1511 KKVVGE
+1511 NKVVAE

-1523 GSQEQA
+1523 GTQEQA
-1529 SRLQTELTRL
+1529 SGLQTELTRL

-1555 QMAEKE
+1555 QMSEKE
-1561 EKTRKAFVGAKQRIN
+1561 EKTRKAFVGAKQKIN
-1576 QLMGSKDQLQKEN
+1576 QLIGSKDQLQKEN

-1633 QRDEPPEQGPSK
+1633 QRDEPPEQGLNK
-1645 AQEQQRPTEQRGP
+1645 AQEQQRTTEQRGP

-1680 KPTPLGAQGPSKP
+1680 KPTPLGAQGQSKP
-1693 PAIPGNKST
+1693 PVNPGNKST

-1732 NQEAMQSSEGPP
+1732 NQEAMQSSEGPL

-1761 PNVQTTNPMLVV
+1761 PSVQTANPVLAV
-1773 QQTQTQTT
+1773 QQTQTT
-1781 AFVQPTQQQSLSHTE
+1781 AFVQPTQQQSLPHTE
-1796 PANQEQPPAPV
+1796 PANQEQPLAPV
-1807 MEAAPSSQMERPS
+1807 VIEAAPSSQVERPS

-1842 REEEQDSSMVT
+1842 REEEQDTSTVT

-1888 LAEGNAE
+1888 LAESSTE
-1895 GLVHGESQEAPE
+1895 GLVPGESHEAPE
-1907 TSQQVV
+1907 SSQQVV
-1913 EEYPVLEEAEE
+1913 EEYPVLDEAD

-1939 ETAFIS
+1939 QPTEVTL
-1945 FSYDANEEPPQH
+1945 SYDSPEESPQH

-1969 DEQQEEVED
+1969 DEQED
-1978 DEEEEPDYDEEEEE
+1978 DEEEEPDYDEEEE
-1992 DDEEEDED
+1992 DDEDEE
-2000 DGGMGDEG
+2000 DGGMGEEG

-2023 GDDTEGPDGTDP
+2023 DDYTEGADATDP

-2049 QRPADSQT
+2049 QRPDDSQT
-2057 QSLSTH
+2057 HSF
-2063 VLSVEGSSSM
+2063 EGSSSM

-2082 SAPRMHQSPR
+2082 SAPRIPRSPR

-2102 NITQER
+2102 NITQEL
-2108 GPPAQRPMR
+2108 GPPAQRSMR

-2126 LTPGMASGG
+2126 LTPGMAS
-2135 VSHNIGQHFFDD
+2135 SGQHYFDDD
-2147 DRMVPSTPTLVAP
+2147 DRMVPSTPTLVVP
-2160 HRSDSFAEAIH
+2160 HRSDGFAEAIH
-2171 SPQVAGVPRFRFGTP
+2171 SPQVSGVPRFRFGTP
-2186 EDLMPQ
+2186 EDLISQ
-2192 TTSHSDLGHLASQGG
+2192 TSHSDLGQLASQG

-2216 LPGHEDGSGGLS
+2216 LPGHEDESGGRS
-2228 VPTTPLQVASPVSIF
+2228 VPTTPLQVAAPVSTF
-2243 AEVPPSEGTAHA
+2243 TEVPPSDCTEH
-2255 SQSVPMVTTSTPGL
+2255 SSLSVPMVTSSTPGQA
-2269 VVAEGPSPG
+2269 VAGGSPPG
-2278 DERDDVFMAPGGD
+2278 DERDVLMESEGD
-2291 LVEVSLEPVISR
+2291 RVEVSLEPVASQA
-2303 TGEMEEAAQVS
+2303 GEMEEPAQPS
-2314 DDCGLPSTS
+2314 DDASLPSTS
-2323 QELSSS
+2323 QEPSSS
-2329 SADTSKTQPK
+2329 SADTSSTQPK
-2339 PSRPGHSRQLQRWTE
+2339 PSRPGPSRQLQRWTE
-2354 NRMRRG
+2354 NHMRRG

>member
-1 MASVLLQALERAEI
+1 MSAVLLQALERAEI
-15 AKLPKAVQNKLE
+15 TKLPKAVQNKLE
-27 KLFSDLQYEID
+27 KLISDLQYEID
-38 SLKSHQEQFRVDSE
+38 FLKSHQEQFRVDSE
-52 QQFFE
+52 QQLFE

-65 QEQFVAQTEQHH
+65 QEQFVTQTEQHH
-77 KLREEFTKID
+77 KLREEFTKIN
-87 EELKSVLEKNK
+87 EELKSVRENNK
-98 EYEINQEKLTSEQAQ
+98 KCEINQEKFTSEQVQ
-113 LCKAKNELEA
+113 FSKAKDELES
-123 EKRELVR
+123 EKRELVH

-137 EVDYLSEDLQRLND
+137 EVDYLSEDLQHLNN
-151 KVAEVNASKMG
+151 KVAEVNTTKMG

-182 HMEQEKELLR
+182 RMAQEKELLQD
-192 GQTAWLNE
+192 QTAWLNG

-214 QKGNQILEL
+214 QKGNEILEL

-247 NESLQKQAEDII
+247 SESLQKQTEDMIS
-259 NKLKEDKE
+259 KLKEAKE
-267 QQASM
+267 QHASM

-309 ELHKLLKDAGEANKA
+309 ELHKLLKDAVEANKA
-324 LEVRLQEMDDCQDKE
+324 LEVKLQEMDACRIKE
-339 ATELKE
+339 AAELKDS
-345 RIISLEK
+345 ISSLEK
-352 ELENA
+352 ELDNA

-364 KLRGS
+364 KLRG
-369 AGAASV
+369 AASV
-375 LSEETITTMSPTAV
+375 LSEETVTTMSPTAA

-411 QEALQL
+411 QEALELQ
-417 ERVENKRVNKYLD
+417 RVENKRVNKYLD

-439 GPILKRQRDEY
+439 GPVLKRQRDEH
-450 ERMQKSVASLSSKLE
+450 ERMQKSVASLSAKLE
-465 QAVKEVHRLQKVTDE
+465 QAVKEVQRLQKVTDE
-480 ANKRSSVLERDNQRS
+480 ANKHSSVLERDNRRS
-495 DVQLA
+495 EVQLA
-500 DMGQQIR
+500 DMAQQIR

-512 LEEARGNHIAHD
+512 LEEARGNHVAFD

-565 LSEAQEREEEE
+565 LSDAQEREETE
-576 TTGTKCSE
+576 TTGTKRSE

-599 REQRGHQMQLAE
+599 REQRSHQMQLAE

-635 GAAAAEE
+635 GAAPEE
-642 FSSTPRRSP
+642 FSLTSTPHRSP
-651 AATPTTPTGIITM
+651 AATPTTAAPTGIVTM

-670 VVEAKA
+670 AVEAKA

-689 KERSESDKALM
+689 RERSESDKALA
-700 EQSEKLQEQ
+700 EQTEKLQEQ
-709 VSDQRFQNAKISTQ
+709 VSDQRSQNAKISTQ

-743 EIASL
+743 DIASL
-748 MEKGQKMAAAAQKSE
+748 KEKGQKMAAVAQKNE
-763 QTVHTMTQD
+763 QTVNTLTED

-790 RKEREMLKLVE
+790 RKEMDMLKLVE

-809 TMQTQQRVQNML
+809 TMQTQQRGQNML
-821 LTNLKTIEATL
+821 LTNLKTIQATL

-840 QRLNAQIEKQER
+840 QRLSAQIEKQER
-852 EISQLQKRLEHEVEQ
+852 EIGQLQKRLGHDVEQ
-867 RHLLSRN
+867 RHLLGRN

-884 QLETQTALLQKTRDQ
+884 QLETQTGLLQKTRDQ
-899 LSATQ
+899 LSAAQ
-904 LEVSSLRL
+904 LEISSLRL
-912 QQGSGEGGRLSL
+912 QQGSEEGGRPSL
-924 SSPPTPMGIRGLQVS
+924 GSQSSPSIPMGLKGLHGS
-939 EGDSEDLHGRLKQ
+939 KGDSEDLRGRLRQ
-952 AETRAEELTEQ
+952 AETQAEELAEQ
-963 LRTATSSME
+963 LRTATSSKE
-972 LYRAMAQSLEE
+972 QYRAMAQSLEE
-983 SLDKEMQ
+983 SMDKEKQ
-990 VTEQARSAIEERV
+990 VMEQARSSMEERV
-1003 KESQEQHRQLEKK
+1003 KEAQEQHRHLERK

-1029 EKMKA
+1029 EKRKA

-1050 SVQADHQEALQMA
+1050 SVQADHQEALQRA

-1072 AMLDSQEQAKLAS
+1072 AILDSQEQATLVS

-1122 EERAQRASAQLLE
+1122 EERAQRTSAQLLE

-1170 QIQTMSCKM
+1170 QIQTMSSKI
-1179 ATTLQ
+1179 AATLQ
-1184 RQANESPLNIS
+1184 RQVNESPLNIS
-1195 LTEEGKSQ
+1195 LTEQGKSQ

-1247 LQESLSA
+1247 LQESFSA

-1262 AKTLAKHDELMKK
+1262 AKTLAQHDELMKK

-1301 QTQAKVRKLESDIMP
+1301 QTQAKVRKLELDVMP

-1344 WKARTQHLVSQQKDT
+1344 WKARTQQLVSQQK
-1359 DPEEYKRLHSE
+1359 DPEEYKRLHFE

-1389 ADVARSGGSVTSLQS
+1389 AEVTRSGGSVTSLQS
-1404 QVQMLR
+1404 QVQILR

-1417 SERDALKRSVEA
+1417 SERDVLRRDVEA

-1441 TQVKKIGRRY
+1441 TQVRKIGRRY
-1451 KTQYEELKVEHDK
+1451 KAQYDELKVEHDK
-1464 MVLEAA
+1464 MVSEAA

-1494 GQAETRTKDL
+1494 GQSETRTRDL

-1511 KKVVGE
+1511 NKVVAE

-1523 GSQEQA
+1523 GTQEQA
-1529 SRLQTELTRL
+1529 SGLQTELTRL

-1555 QMAEKE
+1555 QMSEKE
-1561 EKTRKAFVGAKQRIN
+1561 EKTRKAFVGAKQKIN
-1576 QLMGSKDQLQKEN
+1576 QLIGSKDQLQKEN

-1633 QRDEPPEQGPSK
+1633 QRDEPPEQGLNK
-1645 AQEQQRPTEQRGP
+1645 AQEQQRTTEQRGP

-1680 KPTPLGAQGPSKP
+1680 KPTPLGAQGQSKP
-1693 PAIPGNKST
+1693 PVNPGNKST

-1732 NQEAMQSSEGPP
+1732 NQEAMQSSEGPL

-1761 PNVQTTNPMLVV
+1761 PSVQTANPVLAV
-1773 QQTQTQTT
+1773 QQTQTT
-1781 AFVQPTQQQSLSHTE
+1781 AFVQPTQQQSLPHTE
-1796 PANQEQPPAPV
+1796 PANQEQPLAPV
-1807 MEAAPSSQMERPS
+1807 VIEAAPSSQVERPS

-1842 REEEQDSSMVT
+1842 REEEQDTSTVT

-1888 LAEGNAE
+1888 LAESSTE
-1895 GLVHGESQEAPE
+1895 GLVPGESHEAPE
-1907 TSQQVV
+1907 SSQQVV
-1913 EEYPVLEEAEE
+1913 EEYPVLDEAD

-1939 ETAFIS
+1939 QPTEVTL
-1945 FSYDANEEPPQH
+1945 SYDSPEESPQH

-1969 DEQQEEVED
+1969 DEQED
-1978 DEEEEPDYDEEEEE
+1978 DEEEEPDYDEEEEDE
-1992 DDEEEDED
+1992 DDEDEE
-2000 DGGMGDEG
+2000 DGGMGEEG

-2023 GDDTEGPDGTDP
+2023 DDYTEGADATDP

-2049 QRPADSQT
+2049 QRPDDSQT
-2057 QSLSTH
+2057 HSF
-2063 VLSVEGSSSM
+2063 EGSSSM

-2082 SAPRMHQSPR
+2082 SAPRMPRSPR

-2102 NITQER
+2102 NITQEL
-2108 GPPAQRPMR
+2108 GPPAQVQYQVVVTSNAGVLQRSMR

-2126 LTPGMASGG
+2126 LTPGMAS
-2135 VSHNIGQHFFDD
+2135 SGQHYFDDD
-2147 DRMVPSTPTLVAP
+2147 DRMVPSTPTLVVP
-2160 HRSDSFAEAIH
+2160 HRSDGFAEAIH
-2171 SPQVAGVPRFRFGTP
+2171 SPQVSGVPRFRFGTP
-2186 EDLMPQ
+2186 EDLISQ
-2192 TTSHSDLGHLASQGG
+2192 TSHSDLGQLASQG

-2216 LPGHEDGSGGLS
+2216 LPGHEDESGGRS
-2228 VPTTPLQVASPVSIF
+2228 VPTTPLQVAAPVSTF
-2243 AEVPPSEGTAHA
+2243 TEVPPSDCTEH
-2255 SQSVPMVTTSTPGL
+2255 SSLSVPMVTSSTPGQA
-2269 VVAEGPSPG
+2269 VAGGSPPG
-2278 DERDDVFMAPGGD
+2278 DERDVLMESEGD
-2291 LVEVSLEPVISR
+2291 RVEVSLEPVASQA
-2303 TGEMEEAAQVS
+2303 GEMEEPAQPS
-2314 DDCGLPSTS
+2314 DDASLPSTS
-2323 QELSSS
+2323 QEPSSS
-2329 SADTSKTQPK
+2329 SADTSSTQPK
-2339 PSRPGHSRQLQRWTE
+2339 PSRPGPSRQLQRWTE
-2354 NRMRRG
+2354 NHMRRG

>member
-1 MASVLLQALERAEI
+1 MSAVLLQALERAEI
-15 AKLPKAVQNKLE
+15 TKLPKAVQNKLE
-27 KLFSDLQYEID
+27 KLLSDLQYEID
-38 SLKSHQEQFRVDSE
+38 FLKAHQEQFRVDSE

-65 QEQFVAQTEQHH
+65 QEQFVTQTEQHH
-77 KLREEFTKID
+77 KLREEFTKIN
-87 EELKSVLEKNK
+87 EELKSVRENNK
-98 EYEINQEKLTSEQAQ
+98 KCEINQEKFTSEQAQ
-113 LCKAKNELEA
+113 FSKAKDELES
-123 EKRELVR
+123 EKRELVH

-151 KVAEVNASKMG
+151 KVAEVNSTKMG

-182 HMEQEKELLR
+182 RMEQEKELLQ
-192 GQTAWLNE
+192 GQTAWLNG

-214 QKGNQILEL
+214 QKGNEILEL

-247 NESLQKQAEDII
+247 SESLQKQTEDMIS
-259 NKLKEDKE
+259 KLKEAKE
-267 QQASM
+267 QHASM

-309 ELHKLLKDAGEANKA
+309 ELHKLLKDAVEANKA
-324 LEVRLQEMDDCQDKE
+324 LEVKLQEMDACRIKE
-339 ATELKE
+339 AAELKE
-345 RIISLEK
+345 SISSLEK
-352 ELENA
+352 ELDNA

-364 KLRGS
+364 KLR
-369 AGAASV
+369 GAASV
-375 LSEETITTMSPTAV
+375 LSEETITTMSPTAA

-411 QEALQL
+411 QEALELQ
-417 ERVENKRVNKYLD
+417 RVENKRVNKYLD

-439 GPILKRQRDEY
+439 GPVLKRQRDEH
-450 ERMQKSVASLSSKLE
+450 ERMQKSVASLSAKLE
-465 QAVKEVHRLQKVTDE
+465 QAVTEVQRLQKVTDE
-480 ANKRSSVLERDNQRS
+480 ANKHSSVLERDNHRS
-495 DVQLA
+495 EVQLA
-500 DMGQQIR
+500 DMAQQIR

-512 LEEARGNHIAHD
+512 LEEARGNHVVLD

-565 LSEAQEREEEE
+565 LSDAQEREETE
-576 TTGTKCSE
+576 TTGTKRSE

-599 REQRGHQMQLAE
+599 REQRSHQMQLAE

-635 GAAAAEE
+635 GAAPEE
-642 FSSTPRRSP
+642 FSLTSTPHRSP
-651 AATPTTPTGIITM
+651 AATPTTAMPTGIITM

-670 VVEAKA
+670 AVEAKA

-689 KERSESDKALM
+689 RERSESDKALA
-700 EQSEKLQEQ
+700 EQTEKLQQ
-709 VSDQRFQNAKISTQ
+709 QISTQ
-723 LEFTSKRYEMLQD
+723 LDMTLFHNILMLQD

-743 EIASL
+743 DIASL
-748 MEKGQKMAAAAQKSE
+748 KEKGQKMAAVAQKNE
-763 QTVHTMTQD
+763 QTVNTMTED

-790 RKEREMLKLVE
+790 RKERDMLKLVE

-809 TMQTQQRVQNML
+809 TIQTQQRGQNML
-821 LTNLKTIEATL
+821 LTNLKTIQATL

-840 QRLNAQIEKQER
+840 QRLSAQIEKQER
-852 EISQLQKRLEHEVEQ
+852 ELGQLQKRLGHDVEQ
-867 RHLLSRN
+867 RHLLGRN

-884 QLETQTALLQKTRDQ
+884 QLETQTGLLQKTRDQ
-899 LSATQ
+899 LSAAQ
-904 LEVSSLRL
+904 LEMSSLRL
-912 QQGSGEGGRLSL
+912 QQGSEEGG
-924 SSPPTPMGIRGLQVS
+924 LQGS
-939 EGDSEDLHGRLKQ
+939 KGDSEDLHGRLRQ
-952 AETRAEELTEQ
+952 TETQAEELAEQ
-963 LRTATSSME
+963 LRTATSSKE
-972 LYRAMAQSLEE
+972 QYRAMAQSLEE
-983 SLDKEMQ
+983 SMDKERQ
-990 VTEQARSAIEERV
+990 VMEQARSSMEERV
-1003 KESQEQHRQLEKK
+1003 KEAQEQHRHLERK

-1029 EKMKA
+1029 EKRKA

-1050 SVQADHQEALQMA
+1050 SVQADHQEALQRA
-1063 VVAAAQEQQ
+1063 AVAAAQEQQ
-1072 AMLDSQEQAKLAS
+1072 AILDSQEQATLAS

-1099 ADVEALQAAKAQA
+1099 ADVEALHAVKAQA
-1112 LQAATLRQQL
+1112 LHAATLRQQL

-1146 LKEEMSKVVS
+1146 LKEEMSKVAS

-1170 QIQTMSCKM
+1170 QIQTMSSKI

-1184 RQANESPLNIS
+1184 RQVNESPLNIS
-1195 LTEEGKSQ
+1195 LTEQGKSQ

-1247 LQESLSA
+1247 LQESFSA

-1262 AKTLAKHDELMKK
+1262 AKTLAQHDELMKK

-1290 EEKERMEQELQ
+1290 MEKERMEQELQ
-1301 QTQAKVRKLESDIMP
+1301 QTQAKVRKLELDVMP

-1344 WKARTQHLVSQQKDT
+1344 WKARTQQLVSQQK
-1359 DPEEYKRLHSE
+1359 DPEEYKRLHFE

-1389 ADVARSGGSVTSLQS
+1389 AEVTRSGGSVTSLQS

-1417 SERDALKRSVEA
+1417 SERDALRRDVEA

-1441 TQVKKIGRRY
+1441 TQVRKIGRRY
-1451 KTQYEELKVEHDK
+1451 KTQYDELKVEHDK
-1464 MVLEAA
+1464 MVSEAA

-1494 GQAETRTKDL
+1494 GQSETRTRDL

-1511 KKVVGE
+1511 NKVVAE

-1523 GSQEQA
+1523 GAQEQA
-1529 SRLQTELTRL
+1529 SGLQTELTRL

-1555 QMAEKE
+1555 QMSEKE
-1561 EKTRKAFVGAKQRIN
+1561 EKTRKAFVGAKQKIN
-1576 QLMGSKDQLQKEN
+1576 QLIGSKDQLQKEN

-1633 QRDEPPEQGPSK
+1633 QRDEPPEQGLGK
-1645 AQEQQRPTEQRGP
+1645 TQEQQRTTEQRGP
-1658 LKTTPAADRGSASTS
+1658 LKTTPAADRAHSSG
-1673 EPPTANI
+1673 
-1680 KPTPLGAQGPSKP
+1680 GPGP
-1693 PAIPGNKST
+1693 EQAPCQ
-1702 PRASIRPMITPAT
+1702 PRE
-1715 VPTPTPTA
+1715 
-1723 TVMPTTQVE
+1723 QVHSP
-1732 NQEAMQSSEGPP
+1732 AMQSSEGPL

-1761 PNVQTTNPMLVV
+1761 PSVQTANPVLVV
-1773 QQTQTQTT
+1773 QQTQTT
-1781 AFVQPTQQQSLSHTE
+1781 AFVQPTQQQSLPHTE
-1796 PANQEQPPAPV
+1796 PANQEQPLAPV
-1807 MEAAPSSQMERPS
+1807 VIEAAPSSQVERPS

-1842 REEEQDSSMVT
+1842 REEEQDTATVT
-1853 DTDTP
+1853 DTDTT

-1888 LAEGNAE
+1888 LAESSTE
-1895 GLVHGESQEAPE
+1895 GLVPGESHEAPE
-1907 TSQQVV
+1907 SSQVV
-1913 EEYPVLEEAEE
+1913 EEYPVLDEAD

-1939 ETAFIS
+1939 QPTEVTL
-1945 FSYDANEEPPQH
+1945 SYDSPEESSQH

-1969 DEQQEEVED
+1969 DEQED
-1978 DEEEEPDYDEEEEE
+1978 DEEEEPVRTEGNIDYDEEEEE
-1992 DDEEEDED
+1992 EDED
-2000 DGGMGDEG
+2000 EEDGGMGEEG

-2023 GDDTEGPDGTDP
+2023 DDYTEGADATDP

-2049 QRPADSQT
+2049 QRPDDSQT
-2057 QSLSTH
+2057 HSF
-2063 VLSVEGSSSM
+2063 EGSSSM
-2073 EAFSSDPTS
+2073 EAFSSEPTS
-2082 SAPRMHQSPR
+2082 SAPRMPRSPR

-2102 NITQER
+2102 NITQEL
-2108 GPPAQRPMR
+2108 GPPAQVQRSMR
-2117 RQSVGRVPQ
+2117 RQSVGRLPQ
-2126 LTPGMASGG
+2126 LTPGMAS
-2135 VSHNIGQHFFDD
+2135 SGQHYFDDD
-2147 DRMVPSTPTLVAP
+2147 DRMVPSTPTLVLP
-2160 HRSDSFAEAIH
+2160 HRSDGFAEAIH
-2171 SPQVAGVPRFRFGTP
+2171 SPQVSGVPRFRFGTP
-2186 EDLMPQ
+2186 EDLISQ
-2192 TTSHSDLGHLASQGG
+2192 TTTSHSDLGQLASQGG
-2207 LGMYDSPLF
+2207 LGMYDSSLF
-2216 LPGHEDGSGGLS
+2216 LPGHEDESGGRS
-2228 VPTTPLQVASPVSIF
+2228 VPTTPLQMAAPMSIF
-2243 AEVPPSEGTAHA
+2243 TEVPPLDCTEHS
-2255 SQSVPMVTTSTPGL
+2255 SLSVPMVTTSTPGQA
-2269 VVAEGPSPG
+2269 VAGVN
-2278 DERDDVFMAPGGD
+2278 DCD
-2291 LVEVSLEPVISR
+2291 LYMSSVEVSLEPVASQA
-2303 TGEMEEAAQVS
+2303 GEMEEPAQPS
-2314 DDCGLPSTS
+2314 DDASLPSTN
-2323 QELSSS
+2323 QEPSSS
-2329 SADTSKTQPK
+2329 SAGTDPYIITPTHAPTLYQTINTWILLDQHSSEISVNLTSLIPV
-2339 PSRPGHSRQLQRWTE
+2339 L
-2354 NRMRRG
+2354 
-2360 TLPSRGV
+2360 
-2367 TGTGRRFAR
+2367 

>member
-1 MASVLLQALERAEI
+1 MSAVLLQALERAEI
-15 AKLPKAVQNKLE
+15 TKLPKAVQNKLE
-27 KLFSDLQYEID
+27 KLLSDLQYEID
-38 SLKSHQEQFRVDSE
+38 FLKAHQEQFRVDSE
-52 QQFFE
+52 QQFFD

-65 QEQFVAQTEQHH
+65 QEQFVTQTEQHH
-77 KLREEFTKID
+77 KLREEFTKI
-87 EELKSVLEKNK
+87 
-98 EYEINQEKLTSEQAQ
+98 
-113 LCKAKNELEA
+113 AKDELES
-123 EKRELVR
+123 EKRELVH

-151 KVAEVNASKMG
+151 KVAEVNTTKMG

-172 SEVNIKYREK
+172 SEINIKYREK
-182 HMEQEKELLR
+182 RMEQEKELLQ
-192 GQTAWLNE
+192 GQTAWLNG

-214 QKGNQILEL
+214 QKGNEILEL

-247 NESLQKQAEDII
+247 SESLQKQTEDMIS
-259 NKLKEDKE
+259 KLKEAKE
-267 QQASM
+267 QHASM

-324 LEVRLQEMDDCQDKE
+324 LEVKLQEMDACRIKE
-339 ATELKE
+339 AAELKE
-345 RIISLEK
+345 SISSLEK
-352 ELENA
+352 ELDNA

-364 KLRGS
+364 KLRG
-369 AGAASV
+369 AASL
-375 LSEETITTMSPTAV
+375 LSEETITTMSPTAA

-405 TAYVET
+405 TAYLET
-411 QEALQL
+411 QEALELQ
-417 ERVENKRVNKYLD
+417 RVENKRVNKYLD

-439 GPILKRQRDEY
+439 GPVLKRQRDEH
-450 ERMQKSVASLSSKLE
+450 ERMQKSVASLSAKLE

-480 ANKRSSVLERDNQRS
+480 ANKHSSVLERDNHRS
-495 DVQLA
+495 EVQLA
-500 DMGQQIR
+500 DMAQQIR

-512 LEEARGNHIAHD
+512 LEEARGNHVAPD
-524 EEVSSADISS
+524 EEVNSADISS

-565 LSEAQEREEEE
+565 LSDAQEREETE
-576 TTGTKCSE
+576 TTGTKRSE

-599 REQRGHQMQLAE
+599 REQRSHQMQLAE

-635 GAAAAEE
+635 APEE
-642 FSSTPRRSP
+642 FSLTSTPHRSP
-651 AATPTTPTGIITM
+651 AATPTTATPTGIITM

-670 VVEAKA
+670 AVEAKA

-689 KERSESDKALM
+689 KERSERDKALA
-700 EQSEKLQEQ
+700 EQTEKLQEQ
-709 VSDQRFQNAKISTQ
+709 VSDQRSQNAKISTQ
-723 LEFTSKRYEMLQD
+723 LEFTSKRQYHMMRYEMLQD

-743 EIASL
+743 DIASL
-748 MEKGQKMAAAAQKSE
+748 KEKGQKMAAAAQKNE
-763 QTVHTMTQD
+763 QTVNTLTED

-784 GRAESL
+784 GHAESL
-790 RKEREMLKLVE
+790 RKERDMLKLVE

-809 TMQTQQRVQNML
+809 TIQTQQRGQNML

-840 QRLNAQIEKQER
+840 QRLSAQIEKQER
-852 EISQLQKRLEHEVEQ
+852 EIGQLQKRLGHDVEQ
-867 RHLLSRN
+867 RHLLRRN

-884 QLETQTALLQKTRDQ
+884 QLETQTGLLQKTRDQ
-899 LSATQ
+899 LSAAQ

-912 QQGSGEGGRLSL
+912 QQGSEEGGRPSL
-924 SSPPTPMGIRGLQVS
+924 GSRRLQGS
-939 EGDSEDLHGRLKQ
+939 KGDSEDLRGRLRH
-952 AETRAEELTEQ
+952 AETQAEELAEQ
-963 LRTATSSME
+963 LRTATSSRE
-972 LYRAMAQSLEE
+972 QYRAMAQSLEE
-983 SLDKEMQ
+983 SMDKEKQ
-990 VTEQARSAIEERV
+990 VMEQARSSMEEHV
-1003 KESQEQHRQLEKK
+1003 KEAQEQHRHLERK

-1021 KEKQGLQE
+1021 KEKQDLQE
-1029 EKMKA
+1029 EKRKA

-1042 AELRRSLS
+1042 AELKRGLS
-1050 SVQADHQEALQMA
+1050 SVQADHQEALQRA
-1063 VVAAAQEQQ
+1063 AVAASQEQQ
-1072 AMLDSQEQAKLAS
+1072 AILDSQEQATLTS

-1122 EERAQRASAQLLE
+1122 DERAQRASAQLLE

-1146 LKEEMSKVVS
+1146 LKEEMSKVAS

-1170 QIQTMSCKM
+1170 QIQTMSSKI

-1184 RQANESPLNIS
+1184 CQVNESPLNVS
-1195 LTEEGKSQ
+1195 LTEQGKSQ

-1238 EHLERELRE
+1238 EHLERELRD
-1247 LQESLSA
+1247 LQESFSA

-1262 AKTLAKHDELMKK
+1262 AKTLVQHDELMKK

-1301 QTQAKVRKLESDIMP
+1301 QTQAKVRKLELDVMP

-1344 WKARTQHLVSQQKDT
+1344 WKARTQQLVSQQK
-1359 DPEEYKRLHSE
+1359 DPEEYKRLHFE

-1389 ADVARSGGSVTSLQS
+1389 AEVTRSGGSVTSLQS

-1410 EGLGKVS
+1410 EGMGKVS
-1417 SERDALKRSVEA
+1417 SERDALRRDVEA

-1434 QEKFRTI
+1434 QVKLRTI
-1441 TQVKKIGRRY
+1441 TQVRKIGRRY
-1451 KTQYEELKVEHDK
+1451 KTQYEELKVEHNK
-1464 MVLEAA
+1464 VEAA
-1470 STPAQEQEAQQA
+1470 STPAKEQEAQQA

-1494 GQAETRTKDL
+1494 GQSETQTRDL

-1511 KKVVGE
+1511 NKVVAE

-1523 GSQEQA
+1523 GAQEQA
-1529 SRLQTELTRL
+1529 SGLQTELTRL

-1555 QMAEKE
+1555 QMSEKE
-1561 EKTRKAFVGAKQRIN
+1561 EKTRKAFVGAKQKIN
-1576 QLMGSKDQLQKEN
+1576 QLIGSKDQLQKEN

-1633 QRDEPPEQGPSK
+1633 QRDEPPEQGLGK
-1645 AQEQQRPTEQRGP
+1645 VRWRQRGP

-1680 KPTPLGAQGPSKP
+1680 KPTPLGAQGQSKP
-1693 PAIPGNKST
+1693 PVNPGNKST

-1732 NQEAMQSSEGPP
+1732 NQEAMQSSEGPL

-1761 PNVQTTNPMLVV
+1761 PNVQTANPVLAV
-1773 QQTQTQTT
+1773 QQTQTT
-1781 AFVQPTQQQSLSHTE
+1781 AFVQPTQQQSLPHTE
-1796 PANQEQPPAPV
+1796 PANQEQPLAPV
-1807 MEAAPSSQMERPS
+1807 VIEAAPSSQVERPS
-1820 TSTAVFGTVSAT
+1820 TSTAVFGT
-1832 PGTSSMSKRP
+1832 
-1842 REEEQDSSMVT
+1842 
-1853 DTDTP
+1853 
-1858 QEDPSEP
+1858 
-1865 PIPKKLRIIQR
+1865 
-1876 VDPEEPEAQEEV
+1876 
-1888 LAEGNAE
+1888 
-1895 GLVHGESQEAPE
+1895 
-1907 TSQQVV
+1907 
-1913 EEYPVLEEAEE
+1913 
-1924 EGTASQ
+1924 
-1930 SVPVELLLS
+1930 
-1939 ETAFIS
+1939 
-1945 FSYDANEEPPQH
+1945 
-1957 DVIVIVTDSESE
+1957 
-1969 DEQQEEVED
+1969 
-1978 DEEEEPDYDEEEEE
+1978 EEEEE
-1992 DDEEEDED
+1992 DEDEE
-2000 DGGMGDEG
+2000 DGGMGEEG
-2008 EESNEGSGDGNEAYE
+2008 EESNDGSGDGNEAYE
-2023 GDDTEGPDGTDP
+2023 DDYT
-2035 GTETE
+2035 
-2040 ESLGASDST
+2040 
-2049 QRPADSQT
+2049 
-2057 QSLSTH
+2057 
-2063 VLSVEGSSSM
+2063 EGSSSM
-2073 EAFSSDPTS
+2073 EAFSSEPNS
-2082 SAPRMHQSPR
+2082 SAPRMPRSPR

-2102 NITQER
+2102 NITQEL
-2108 GPPAQRPMR
+2108 GPPAQRSMR

-2126 LTPGMASGG
+2126 LNPGM
-2135 VSHNIGQHFFDD
+2135 QHYFDDD
-2147 DRMVPSTPTLVAP
+2147 DRMVPSTPTLVVP
-2160 HRSDSFAEAIH
+2160 HRSDGFAEAIH
-2171 SPQVAGVPRFRFGTP
+2171 SPQVSGVPRFRFGTP
-2186 EDLMPQ
+2186 EDLIAQ
-2192 TTSHSDLGHLASQGG
+2192 TTTSHSDLGQLASQGG

-2216 LPGHEDGSGGLS
+2216 LPGHEDESGGRS
-2228 VPTTPLQVASPVSIF
+2228 VPTTPLQVAAPVSIF
-2243 AEVPPSEGTAHA
+2243 TEVPPSDCTEHS
-2255 SQSVPMVTTSTPGL
+2255 SQSVPMVTTSTPGQA
-2269 VVAEGPSPG
+2269 V
-2278 DERDDVFMAPGGD
+2278 
-2291 LVEVSLEPVISR
+2291 VSLEPVASPA
-2303 TGEMEEAAQVS
+2303 GEMEEPAQPS
-2314 DDCGLPSTS
+2314 DNASLPSTS
-2323 QELSSS
+2323 QEPSSS
-2329 SADTSKTQPK
+2329 FADTSSTQPK
-2339 PSRPGHSRQLQRWTE
+2339 PSRPGPSRQLQRWTE
-2354 NRMRRG
+2354 NHMRRG
-2360 TLPSRGV
+2360 
-2367 TGTGRRFAR
+2367 

>member
-1 MASVLLQALERAEI
+1 MSAVLLQALERAEI
-15 AKLPKAVQNKLE
+15 TKLPKAVQNKLE
-27 KLFSDLQYEID
+27 KLLSDLQYEID
-38 SLKSHQEQFRVDSE
+38 FLKAHQEQFRVDSE
-52 QQFFE
+52 QQFFD

-65 QEQFVAQTEQHH
+65 QEQFVTQTEQHH
-77 KLREEFTKID
+77 KLREEFTKI
-87 EELKSVLEKNK
+87 
-98 EYEINQEKLTSEQAQ
+98 
-113 LCKAKNELEA
+113 AKDELES
-123 EKRELVR
+123 EKRELVH

-151 KVAEVNASKMG
+151 KVAEVNTTKMG

-172 SEVNIKYREK
+172 SEINIKYREK
-182 HMEQEKELLR
+182 RMEQEKELLQ
-192 GQTAWLNE
+192 GQTAWLNG

-214 QKGNQILEL
+214 QKGNEILEL

-247 NESLQKQAEDII
+247 SESLQKQTEDMIS
-259 NKLKEDKE
+259 KLKEAKE
-267 QQASM
+267 QHASM

-324 LEVRLQEMDDCQDKE
+324 LEVKLQEMDACRIKE
-339 ATELKE
+339 AAELKE
-345 RIISLEK
+345 SISSLEK
-352 ELENA
+352 ELDNA

-364 KLRGS
+364 KLRG
-369 AGAASV
+369 AASL
-375 LSEETITTMSPTAV
+375 LSEETITTMSPTAA

-405 TAYVET
+405 TAYLET
-411 QEALQL
+411 QEALELQ
-417 ERVENKRVNKYLD
+417 RVENKRVNKYLD

-439 GPILKRQRDEY
+439 GPVLKRQRDEH
-450 ERMQKSVASLSSKLE
+450 ERMQKSVASLSAKLE

-480 ANKRSSVLERDNQRS
+480 ANKHSSVLERDNHRS
-495 DVQLA
+495 EVQLA
-500 DMGQQIR
+500 DMAQQIR

-512 LEEARGNHIAHD
+512 LEEARGNHVAPD
-524 EEVSSADISS
+524 EEVNSADISS

-565 LSEAQEREEEE
+565 LSDAQEREETE
-576 TTGTKCSE
+576 TTGTKRSE

-599 REQRGHQMQLAE
+599 REQRSHQMQLAE

-635 GAAAAEE
+635 GGE
-642 FSSTPRRSP
+642 FSLTSTPHRSP
-651 AATPTTPTGIITM
+651 AATPTTATPTGIITM

-670 VVEAKA
+670 AVEAKA

-689 KERSESDKALM
+689 KERSERDKALA
-700 EQSEKLQEQ
+700 EQTEKLQEQ
-709 VSDQRFQNAKISTQ
+709 VSDQRSQNAKISTQ
-723 LEFTSKRYEMLQD
+723 LEFTSKRQYHMMRYEMLQD

-743 EIASL
+743 DIASL
-748 MEKGQKMAAAAQKSE
+748 KEKGQKMAAAAQKNE
-763 QTVHTMTQD
+763 QTVNTLTED

-784 GRAESL
+784 GHAESL
-790 RKEREMLKLVE
+790 RKERDMLKLVE

-809 TMQTQQRVQNML
+809 TIQTQQRGQNML

-840 QRLNAQIEKQER
+840 QRLSAQIEKQER
-852 EISQLQKRLEHEVEQ
+852 EIGQLQKRLGHDVEQ
-867 RHLLSRN
+867 RHLLLSVM
-874 QDLQLMDAKR
+874 LVSP
-884 QLETQTALLQKTRDQ
+884 LLPPSQ
-899 LSATQ
+899 AT
-904 LEVSSLRL
+904 
-912 QQGSGEGGRLSL
+912 
-924 SSPPTPMGIRGLQVS
+924 
-939 EGDSEDLHGRLKQ
+939 
-952 AETRAEELTEQ
+952 LT
-963 LRTATSSME
+963 
-972 LYRAMAQSLEE
+972 
-983 SLDKEMQ
+983 
-990 VTEQARSAIEERV
+990 
-1003 KESQEQHRQLEKK
+1003 
-1016 LLEAE
+1016 
-1021 KEKQGLQE
+1021 
-1029 EKMKA
+1029 
-1034 LASVEQQV
+1034 
-1042 AELRRSLS
+1042 
-1050 SVQADHQEALQMA
+1050 
-1063 VVAAAQEQQ
+1063 
-1072 AMLDSQEQAKLAS
+1072 S

-1122 EERAQRASAQLLE
+1122 DERAQRASAQLLE

-1146 LKEEMSKVVS
+1146 LKEEMSKVAS

-1170 QIQTMSCKM
+1170 QIQTMSSKI

-1184 RQANESPLNIS
+1184 CQVNESPLNVS
-1195 LTEEGKSQ
+1195 LTEQGKSQ

-1238 EHLERELRE
+1238 EHLERELRD
-1247 LQESLSA
+1247 LQESFSA

-1262 AKTLAKHDELMKK
+1262 KTLVQHDELMKK

-1301 QTQAKVRKLESDIMP
+1301 QTQAKVRKLELDVMP

-1344 WKARTQHLVSQQKDT
+1344 WKARTQQLVSQQK
-1359 DPEEYKRLHSE
+1359 DPEEYKRLHFE

-1389 ADVARSGGSVTSLQS
+1389 AEVTRSGGSVTSLQS

-1410 EGLGKVS
+1410 EGMGKVS
-1417 SERDALKRSVEA
+1417 SERDALRRDVEA

-1434 QEKFRTI
+1434 QVKLRTI
-1441 TQVKKIGRRY
+1441 TQVRKIGRRY
-1451 KTQYEELKVEHDK
+1451 KTQYEELKVEHNK
-1464 MVLEAA
+1464 MVSEAA
-1470 STPAQEQEAQQA
+1470 STPAKEQEAQQA

-1494 GQAETRTKDL
+1494 GQSETQTRDL

-1511 KKVVGE
+1511 NKVVAE

-1523 GSQEQA
+1523 GAQEQA
-1529 SRLQTELTRL
+1529 SGLQTELTRL

-1555 QMAEKE
+1555 QMSEKE
-1561 EKTRKAFVGAKQRIN
+1561 EKTRKAFVGAKQKIN
-1576 QLMGSKDQLQKEN
+1576 QLIGSKDQLQKEN

-1633 QRDEPPEQGPSK
+1633 QRDEPPEQGLGK
-1645 AQEQQRPTEQRGP
+1645 AQEQQRTTEQRGP

-1680 KPTPLGAQGPSKP
+1680 KPTPLGAQGQSKP
-1693 PAIPGNKST
+1693 PVNPGNKST

-1732 NQEAMQSSEGPP
+1732 NQEAMQSSEGPL

-1761 PNVQTTNPMLVV
+1761 PNVQTANPVLAV
-1773 QQTQTQTT
+1773 QQTQTT
-1781 AFVQPTQQQSLSHTE
+1781 AFVQPTQQQSLPHTE
-1796 PANQEQPPAPV
+1796 PANQEQPLAPV
-1807 MEAAPSSQMERPS
+1807 VIEAAPSSQVERPS

-1832 PGTSSMSKRP
+1832 PGSSSMSKRP
-1842 REEEQDSSMVT
+1842 REEEQDTCTVT

-1888 LAEGNAE
+1888 LAESSTE
-1895 GLVHGESQEAPE
+1895 GLVPGESHEAPE
-1907 TSQQVV
+1907 SSQVRLCMCAHVGTQPIVCIIF
-1913 EEYPVLEEAEE
+1913 YP
-1924 EGTASQ
+1924 
-1930 SVPVELLLS
+1930 LLQ
-1939 ETAFIS
+1939 
-1945 FSYDANEEPPQH
+1945 QH
-1957 DVIVIVTDSESE
+1957 YFD
-1969 DEQQEEVED
+1969 
-1978 DEEEEPDYDEEEEE
+1978 
-1992 DDEEEDED
+1992 
-2000 DGGMGDEG
+2000 
-2008 EESNEGSGDGNEAYE
+2008 
-2023 GDDTEGPDGTDP
+2023 
-2035 GTETE
+2035 
-2040 ESLGASDST
+2040 
-2049 QRPADSQT
+2049 
-2057 QSLSTH
+2057 
-2063 VLSVEGSSSM
+2063 
-2073 EAFSSDPTS
+2073 
-2082 SAPRMHQSPR
+2082 
-2092 RAPHPLPPRL
+2092 
-2102 NITQER
+2102 
-2108 GPPAQRPMR
+2108 
-2117 RQSVGRVPQ
+2117 
-2126 LTPGMASGG
+2126 
-2135 VSHNIGQHFFDD
+2135 DD
-2147 DRMVPSTPTLVAP
+2147 DRMVPSTPTLVVP
-2160 HRSDSFAEAIH
+2160 HRSDGFAEAIH
-2171 SPQVAGVPRFRFGTP
+2171 SPQVSGVPRFRFGTP
-2186 EDLMPQ
+2186 EDLIAQ
-2192 TTSHSDLGHLASQGG
+2192 TTTSHSDLGQLASQGG

-2216 LPGHEDGSGGLS
+2216 LPGHEDESGGRS
-2228 VPTTPLQVASPVSIF
+2228 VPTTPLQVA
-2243 AEVPPSEGTAHA
+2243 
-2255 SQSVPMVTTSTPGL
+2255 
-2269 VVAEGPSPG
+2269 
-2278 DERDDVFMAPGGD
+2278 APGMVHTRI
-2291 LVEVSLEPVISR
+2291 LSLLSR
-2303 TGEMEEAAQVS
+2303 LETI
-2314 DDCGLPSTS
+2314 
-2323 QELSSS
+2323 
-2329 SADTSKTQPK
+2329 
-2339 PSRPGHSRQLQRWTE
+2339 
-2354 NRMRRG
+2354 
-2360 TLPSRGV
+2360 
-2367 TGTGRRFAR
+2367 